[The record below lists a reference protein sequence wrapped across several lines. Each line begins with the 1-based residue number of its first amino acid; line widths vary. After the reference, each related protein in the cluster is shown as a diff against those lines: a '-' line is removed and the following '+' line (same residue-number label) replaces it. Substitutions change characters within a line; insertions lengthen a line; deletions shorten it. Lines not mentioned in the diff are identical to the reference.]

1 MNTEKAV
8 ERIAANNTADEIH
21 KWEEGIAK
29 RQDALHEAAFG
40 ILNKVCDGCPFRNNK
55 KMGGCITS
63 ACPVNKV
70 CDAVNA
76 LTDRTR
82 AIARKSRNLQGK
94 IAFEEWKKERGV
106 A

>member
-1 MNTEKAV
+1 MNTGKAV
-8 ERIAANNTADEIH
+8 ERIARNNTAVAID

-29 RQDALHEAAFG
+29 RQGALHEAAFG
-40 ILNKVCDGCPFRNNK
+40 ILNKVCDACPFRNNQ

-82 AIARKSRNLQGK
+82 AIARKSRNLKGK

>member
-8 ERIAANNTADEIH
+8 ERIAANNTSGVIWE
-21 KWEEGIAK
+21 WEEGIAK
-29 RQDALHEAAFG
+29 RQGALHEAAFG

-76 LTDRTR
+76 LTDRAR
-82 AIARKSRNLQGK
+82 AIARKSRNLQWK
-94 IAFEEWKKERGV
+94 TAFEEWKKERGV